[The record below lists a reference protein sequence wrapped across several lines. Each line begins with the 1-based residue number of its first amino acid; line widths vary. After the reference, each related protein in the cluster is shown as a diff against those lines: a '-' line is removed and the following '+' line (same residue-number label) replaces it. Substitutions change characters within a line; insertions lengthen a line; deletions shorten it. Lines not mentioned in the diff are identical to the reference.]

1 MLTKELP
8 LAVEPNERIKYF
20 LMKHIL
26 ISHHAFVIYSP
37 HCLSFKQFHPKLD
50 RHQKTLT
57 NKRILELMSGEMLLH
72 EISASYYAYI
82 FLTKLQQIVGANQE
96 KFQKKKNVPAELP
109 LQNAIKSRVIVD

>member
-8 LAVEPNERIKYF
+8 LAVEPNERMKYF

-37 HCLSFKQFHPKLD
+37 HCLSFKQFHAKLD

-109 LQNAIKSRVIVD
+109 LQNAIKKQSYC

>member
-8 LAVEPNERIKYF
+8 LAVEPNERMKYF

-26 ISHHAFVIYSP
+26 ISQHAFVIYSP
-37 HCLSFKQFHPKLD
+37 HCLSFKQFHHKED
-50 RHQKTLT
+50 KHQKKLT

-72 EISASYYAYI
+72 EISANYYAYI

-96 KFQKKKNVPAELP
+96 KFQKKKKVPAELP
-109 LQNAIKSRVIVD
+109 LQKMQ